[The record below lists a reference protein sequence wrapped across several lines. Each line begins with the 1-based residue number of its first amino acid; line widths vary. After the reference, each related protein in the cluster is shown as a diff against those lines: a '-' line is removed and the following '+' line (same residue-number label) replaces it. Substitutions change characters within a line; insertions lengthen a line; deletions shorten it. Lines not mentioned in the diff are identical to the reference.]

1 MSQETAPIRIIL
13 QGTPFPRKGAGR
25 SRVLAWG
32 AAIVACLCLAFTA
45 VGTTAFASEATPAGF
60 TSASGHPDFT
70 VTAIATMPA
79 ILTTGCVFSAQVT
92 VNNVGAAAGDAGT
105 LKFWVNHNAN
115 ATVGEASD
123 AQKAVG
129 TLAAGANTTVVFTG
143 LRAPNANGTYSLRAY
158 ADANAKTI
166 EESEGDNQKS
176 VTYSF
181 CSPVVYGAKPDF
193 VVENIAFTP
202 ATLTTGCLFTA
213 TVTVKNA
220 GTGAGNAGNLRV
232 WANHAAAAVKYEG
245 GGVQVAAGTLAAGAS
260 ANVVVAGLRAPTTNG
275 TFGLRAFVD
284 VNDATVEQSEA
295 NNQKCVTYTL
305 ASPPVGKPDFLV
317 DSVMFNPVTL
327 TTGCLFTAT
336 VTVRNAGTGSG
347 KAGTLRVY
355 VNHPATA
362 VAKDIADGQAVLG
375 VLAAGASTM
384 VTISGL
390 HAPKASGTYSF
401 RAFADASELT
411 EEESEGNNQRCDTY
425 NLVAT
430 SVGKPDFLVDSV
442 MFNPITL
449 TTGCLFTATVTVRN
463 AGTGSGNAGTLRV
476 YVNHLATAVAKDIAD
491 GQAAVGVLAA
501 GASTMVTI
509 TGLHAP
515 KAGGTY
521 NFRAFAD
528 ASELTAEESEGN
540 NQRCDTYTLV
550 AAPVGQPDFVVDDIT
565 FNPITLTTGCV
576 FTATVAVRN
585 AGTGAG
591 SVGSLRVWVN
601 HAAVAVKNETGD
613 AQQTVAALAPGAT
626 SRVLFTGLH
635 APKAFGT
642 YNFRA
647 FADANA
653 QTLEQSESN
662 DQKCVTYSLGPAPGA
677 KPDFVV
683 SDISFSPLVLTT
695 GCTFTAYVTILN
707 QGSLAGDA
715 GYVDVWLD
723 HSNAAVVGDVGN
735 ACQAAGSLA
744 VGEQKIKTFTGLHA
758 SAQKGTYT
766 FRAFVDSRG
775 KAAEQSEGNNQRTR
789 NYEFH

>member
-317 DSVMFNPVTL
+317 DSVMFNPITL

-390 HAPKASGTYSF
+390 HAPKASGTY
-401 RAFADASELT
+401 
-411 EEESEGNNQRCDTY
+411 
-425 NLVAT
+425 
-430 SVGKPDFLVDSV
+430 
-442 MFNPITL
+442 
-449 TTGCLFTATVTVRN
+449 
-463 AGTGSGNAGTLRV
+463 
-476 YVNHLATAVAKDIAD
+476 
-491 GQAAVGVLAA
+491 
-501 GASTMVTI
+501 
-509 TGLHAP
+509 
-515 KAGGTY
+515 

-528 ASELTAEESEGN
+528 ASELTAEESEGT

-550 AAPVGQPDFVVDDIT
+550 ATPVGQPDFVVDDIT

-601 HAAVAVKNETGD
+601 HATVAVKNETGD